1 MDSGDGLL
9 DGCVSLGLRLASQK
23 AGAFTFEIC
32 AIHTLENCIVMG
44 RIEMGILEIHM
55 PERGPY
61 TLIRIEIDTFEI
73 CILKGRMVTWILIWM
88 NV

>member
-1 MDSGDGLL
+1 MGTVQFFWGGLDRGDGSL

-44 RIEMGILEIHM
+44 RIEMGILEIRI
-55 PERGPY
+55 PERDP
-61 TLIRIEIDTFEI
+61 FHP
-73 CILKGRMVTWILIWM
+73 
-88 NV
+88 